1 MQITPEINDLQAY
14 LKSSEVI
21 DFNRIGDNSIMILA
35 NQIESDS
42 IDKIDYIKRAYEYV
56 RDAIAHSADINHD
69 TLTYRASEVLKEKHG
84 ICFAKSHLLAALL
97 RCKGVPTGFCYQ
109 RLLFDDNVPG
119 NLILHGL
126 NGVYIEEYNKWI
138 RLDARGNKEGVNA
151 QFSLDKEQ
159 LAFPVR
165 QELGEE
171 DIWTIFAQPHENIV
185 SKYIHYKT
193 RTQLW
198 TDLPTTL
205 EII

>member
-1 MQITPEINDLQAY
+1 MQISPEINDLQEY
-14 LKSSEVI
+14 LKSSEII
-21 DFNRIGDNSIMILA
+21 DFNNIGDNSIMLLA
-35 NQIESDS
+35 NQIENAST
-42 IDKIDYIKRAYEYV
+42 DKIDYIKRAYEYV

-69 TLTYRASEVLKEKHG
+69 TLTFRASEVLKEKHG

-119 NLILHGL
+119 YLILHGL

-171 DIWTIFAQPHENIV
+171 DIWTVFAQPHENII
-185 SKYIHYKT
+185 SKFIHYKT
-193 RTQLW
+193 RMQLW

-205 EII
+205 EIV

>member
-1 MQITPEINDLQAY
+1 MKIKLEVNDLQAY
-14 LKSSEVI
+14 LKSSEII
-21 DFNRIGDNSIMILA
+21 DFNSMGDNNIMVLA
-35 NQIESDS
+35 NQIENNSA
-42 IDKIDYIKRAYEYV
+42 DKIDYIKNTYEYV

-69 TLTYRASEVLKEKHG
+69 LLTFTASEVLKEKHG

-109 RLLFDDNVPG
+109 RLILDDETAPF
-119 NLILHGL
+119 LILHGL

-171 DIWTIFAQPHENIV
+171 DIWTVFAQPHENII
-185 SKYIHYKT
+185 SKFIHYRT

-205 EII
+205 EIV